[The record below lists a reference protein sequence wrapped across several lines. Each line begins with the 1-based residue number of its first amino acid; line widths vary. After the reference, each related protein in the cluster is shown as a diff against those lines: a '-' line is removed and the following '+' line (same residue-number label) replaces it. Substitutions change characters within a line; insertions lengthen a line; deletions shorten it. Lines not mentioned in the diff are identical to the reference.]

1 MDDPTT
7 RDAGHQRRTSS
18 LLSTELIGAGTTRAP
33 SVAQVESPNSTA
45 PPPFMRPKATW
56 MHWVILALGCLITFG
71 NYYCYDLPAALNV
84 PLRAW
89 LDVEYDVYQYYLNL
103 LYSCYSLPNIF
114 LPLVGGYLVDALGA
128 RRMMLTFSA
137 IIVTGTTLFAAGVS
151 WQSLPVMVAGR
162 TIAGLGGESLEVAGT
177 TITTEW
183 FQAAG
188 LLSMALGVNLSA
200 SRLAAAFQDVVSP
213 WIVSIRGDTMTG
225 DAWWVRILA
234 GTPLA
239 AWAGAA
245 TCVLSAACSLVLV
258 RLDTWELRRRYGL
271 TVLDEDEVALLA
283 PSSVSPSP
291 TPSSSMTLLSD
302 ATAAS
307 PRAETPASCRA
318 EHEDMSPARSPA
330 KSSIVEDEERVAL
343 LREPTAGTAT
353 YVEAEASDVISW
365 RTVLQ
370 LRTSFWI
377 LCAVTVL
384 LYGAFMPF
392 VHISSDFIQSKWYP
406 GDLQTAGALM
416 AIPDL
421 ITAFGT
427 PAMGL
432 IVDRFGRPGRFLPI
446 SAAGLVIAHGLL
458 FYTSLPPHLPLI
470 LLGSASALYAAALW
484 PCVPL
489 LADAHQL
496 GTAYGLVT
504 VALNV
509 VLATCPLLV
518 AHIRAESDSFT
529 PVGHLFVGVG
539 TAAVA
544 ATTALVAWD
553 AKDGARLAQGGTH
566 DEDREERV
574 RRHRTGTGD
583 GGNALLPTHTAGG
596 QFGTFAADGD
606 TGRVVESD
614 EGAEQRLHRRPV
626 PSGATLVDGV
636 DAA

>member
-7 RDAGHQRRTSS
+7 CDTGHERCSS
-18 LLSTELIGAGTTRAP
+18 SILSTDLIGAGTTRAP
-33 SVAQVESPNSTA
+33 SAALVESPSSAA
-45 PPPFMRPKATW
+45 PPLRPKATW
-56 MHWVILALGCLITFG
+56 MHWIILALGCLITFG

-213 WIVSIRGDTMTG
+213 WIVSMRGDMMVG
-225 DAWWVRILA
+225 NEWWIRIIA

-239 AWAGAA
+239 AWVGAA
-245 TCVLSAACSLVLV
+245 TCVLSAVCSLILV

-271 TVLDEDEVALLA
+271 TVLDEDEVALLG

-307 PRAETPASCRA
+307 TRAATPASCRA
-318 EHEDMSPARSPA
+318 DHEDMPPVRSPA
-330 KSSIVEDEERVAL
+330 KSSTVDDEERAAL

-353 YVEAEASDVISW
+353 FVEAEASDVISW

-427 PAMGL
+427 PIMGL

-539 TAAVA
+539 AAAVA

-566 DEDREERV
+566 NEDREERV
-574 RRHRTGTGD
+574 RRHRTGTED
-583 GGNALLPTHTAGG
+583 GGDALLPTRVAEG
-596 QFGTFAADGD
+596 QQYGTFAADGD
-606 TGRVVESD
+606 MGRVVECE
-614 EGAEQRLHRRPV
+614 EGAEQRLLHRRPV